1 MAKKRD
7 DKQNDPKLQNKN
19 DLSRRD
25 FVKKGAAAGLGAAAL
40 LPSDEAQ
47 AQGSATGA
55 DGVVWDYEVDVVIA
69 GGGCAGLTAAI
80 RARDLGASV
89 LVVDQNFDLGGRMLH
104 SGSFVS
110 LGGGDPVQRR
120 DMNGESDKE
129 GFITVGPV
137 EDPEELDDN
146 VDLLFTDVTDW
157 SIVDRKGQNPYRYNE
172 RELARAWAENC
183 PDTRQFLM
191 DNYVRFARVSGT
203 HGGGGLSRAR
213 GSRCFLMLGDKTD
226 MKAGTITA
234 EDAGVA
240 DPERTSAFAP
250 VQMTDAS
257 RFAGPNAVGN
267 GVALA
272 RPLEFSAREKGVEFM
287 LHRSFD
293 ELVREQPFSGRVLG
307 ITAHYSPRRHPETGE
322 LMQSYWQNG
331 NVDERQETV
340 NIRARKAVILASG
353 GHAGNP
359 EVRSMFYPGLR
370 EPAFPTSGIAL
381 QGAQGQDASA
391 LRAGL
396 RVGANLAGMQQNL
409 SYQTTFHIATRLG
422 TRDAYTTMMP
432 GHPTFGFRGSAG
444 INVGNAGFEEFI
456 AVNQVGKRFF
466 NEIRLPTRPGLN
478 RYPGDGGAPGR
489 GLEHTP
495 LDWRNC
501 RKEWIR
507 EMYNYDHG
515 LDAALAMNEGSK
527 PPNYY
532 SGPLWAIFDQDAV
545 ERTGWELRYPYVAD
559 NGYFFQADTIEELA
573 ERIAAGHEFQRV
585 PLSYLAETVAT
596 WNSYVDAGADP
607 EFEREADAPL
617 NRIAAPPFY
626 ALSIMVIW
634 HDSYGGLRV
643 NGRQQV
649 VDMQGQVIPGL
660 YAGGEAVGGFNKHG
674 LGKGHVHGYISGTSA
689 AEEPFSSSENDIG

>member
-1 MAKKRD
+1 MTRKRD
-7 DKQNDPKLQNKN
+7 DNANDSELQNKN
-19 DLSRRD
+19 RLSRRD
-25 FVKKGAAAGLGAAAL
+25 FVKKGTVAGLGGAAL
-40 LPSDEAQ
+40 FPSEAQ
-47 AQGSATGA
+47 AQDASTGA
-55 DGVVWDYEVDVVIA
+55 EGIAWDYEVDVVIA

-80 RARDLGASV
+80 RARDLGATV

-120 DMNGESDKE
+120 DIDGESDKE
-129 GFITVGPV
+129 GFIAA
-137 EDPEELDDN
+137 DPAEGREELDDT

-157 SIVDRKGQNPYRYNE
+157 SVVDRKAQSPYRYNE

-183 PDTRQFLM
+183 PATRQFLI
-191 DNYVRFARVSGT
+191 DNYVRFARVNGT

-213 GSRCFLMLGDKTD
+213 GARCFLMLGDKTD

-257 RFAGPNAVGN
+257 RLVAPGAVGN

-293 ELVREQPFSGRVLG
+293 ELVREQPFSGRILG
-307 ITAHYSPRRHPETGE
+307 IRAHYSPRNNPDTGE

-331 NVDERQETV
+331 NIDERRETV
-340 NIRARKAVILASG
+340 NIRARKGVILASG

-359 EVRSMFYPGLR
+359 QVRSMFYPAMR

-381 QGAQGQDASA
+381 QGPQGQDASA
-391 LRAGL
+391 LIAGL
-396 RVGANLAGMQQNL
+396 RIGANLAGMQQNL
-409 SYQTTFHIATRLG
+409 SYPTTFHISTRLG

-444 INVGNAGFEEFI
+444 INVGNADFEEFI

-466 NEIRLPTRPGLN
+466 NEVRLPTRPGRN
-478 RYPGDGGAPGR
+478 SYPGDGGAPGQ
-489 GLEHTP
+489 GIEHKP

-501 RKEWIR
+501 QKEWVR
-507 EMYNYDHG
+507 EMYRHDHG
-515 LDAALAMNEGSK
+515 LDAALAMNEGSE
-527 PPNYY
+527 PPDYY
-532 SGPLWAIFDQDAV
+532 SGPLWAIFDREAV

-559 NGYFFQADTIEELA
+559 NGYFFQADTIEDLA
-573 ERIAAGHEFQRV
+573 EKIAAGHEFQRV
-585 PLSYLAETVAT
+585 PLKYLAETVAT
-596 WNSYVDAGADP
+596 WNDYVDAGADP
-607 EFEREADAPL
+607 EFEREAEAPM
-617 NRIAAPPFY
+617 NRIATPPFY

-649 VDMQGQVIPGL
+649 VDMQGETIPGL

-674 LGKGHVHGYISGTSA
+674 LGKGHVHGYIAGTHA
-689 AEEPFSSSENDIG
+689 AEEPAI

>member
-7 DKQNDPKLQNKN
+7 DNANDSELRNKN
-19 DLSRRD
+19 RLSRRD
-25 FVKKGAAAGLGAAAL
+25 FVKKGTVAGLGGAAL
-40 LPSDEAQ
+40 LPSEAQ
-47 AQGSATGA
+47 AQDASTGA
-55 DGVVWDYEVDVVIA
+55 EGIAWDYEVDVVIA

-80 RARDLGASV
+80 RARDLGATV

-120 DMNGESDKE
+120 DIDGESDKE
-129 GFITVGPV
+129 GFIAA
-137 EDPEELDDN
+137 DPAEGREELDDT

-157 SIVDRKGQNPYRYNE
+157 SVVDRKAQSPYRYNE

-183 PDTRQFLM
+183 PATRQFLI
-191 DNYVRFARVSGT
+191 DNYVRFARVNGT

-213 GSRCFLMLGDKTD
+213 GARCFLMLGDKTD

-257 RFAGPNAVGN
+257 RLVAPGAVGN

-293 ELVREQPFSGRVLG
+293 ELVREQPFSGRILG
-307 ITAHYSPRRHPETGE
+307 IRAHYSPRNNPDTGE

-331 NVDERQETV
+331 NIDERRETV
-340 NIRARKAVILASG
+340 NIRARKGVILASG

-359 EVRSMFYPGLR
+359 QVRSMFYPAMR

-381 QGAQGQDASA
+381 QGPQGQDASA
-391 LRAGL
+391 LIAGL
-396 RVGANLAGMQQNL
+396 RIGANLAGMQQNL
-409 SYQTTFHIATRLG
+409 SYPTTFHVSTRLG

-444 INVGNAGFEEFI
+444 INVGNAEFEEFI

-466 NEIRLPTRPGLN
+466 NEVRLPTRPGRN
-478 RYPGDGGAPGR
+478 AYPGDGGAPGQ
-489 GLEHTP
+489 GIEHKP

-501 RKEWIR
+501 QKEWVR
-507 EMYNYDHG
+507 EMYRHDHG
-515 LDAALAMNEGSK
+515 LDAALAMNEGSE
-527 PPNYY
+527 PPDYY
-532 SGPLWAIFDQDAV
+532 SGPLWAIFDREAV

-559 NGYFFQADTIEELA
+559 NGYFFQADTIEDLA
-573 ERIAAGHEFQRV
+573 EKIAAGHEFQRV
-585 PLSYLAETVAT
+585 PLKYLAETVAT
-596 WNSYVDAGADP
+596 WNDYVDAGADP
-607 EFEREADAPL
+607 EFEREAEAPM
-617 NRIAAPPFY
+617 NRIATPPFY

-649 VDMQGQVIPGL
+649 VDMQGETIPGL

-674 LGKGHVHGYISGTSA
+674 LGKGHVHGYIAGTHA
-689 AEEPFSSSENDIG
+689 AEEPAI